1 MGKWENKLYC
11 FNSSWWM
18 KYREMKKSMVYKEL
32 IALFIYI
39 GVLFGMAIL
48 ASMDMIIERLSN

>member
-1 MGKWENKLYC
+1 MGKWESKLYC
-11 FNSSWWM
+11 FNSGWWM

-32 IALFIYI
+32 IALFIYL